1 MKKKMAMILSA
12 CTLVA
17 GLTACGNTADTSDKT
32 NDAKVEQKQ
41 EKNEVGKTVETSDL
55 NLQVKSVTS
64 GYAESK
70 DKSKQM
76 LIVEMNIKNTS
87 KQESGAGAAD
97 FRVKADNGKT
107 YEVYGMEAKNFGAA
121 IPAGKSLV
129 GKGYYEIP
137 KDTKSV
143 TFYYAP
149 AGDIKGQW
157 TLTVP
162 AK

>member
-1 MKKKMAMILSA
+1 MKKSIAIALSA

-17 GLTACGNTADTSDKT
+17 GLAACGNTADTTDKSSDT
-32 NDAKVEQKQ
+32 AVHQTQ
-41 EKNEVGKTVETSDL
+41 TKNEVGKVVETP
-55 NLQVKSVTS
+55 NLDIQVKSVKS

-70 DKSKQM
+70 DKNKQM
-76 LIVEMNIKNTS
+76 LIVEIAAKNTS
-87 KQESGAGAAD
+87 KIESGAGAAD

-107 YEVYGMEAKNFGAA
+107 YEVYGLESKNFGDA
-121 IPAGKSLV
+121 IATGKTLV

-137 KDTKSV
+137 KGTKTV

-149 AGDIKGQW
+149 AGEKKGEW
-157 TLTVP
+157 SLTVP